1 MKKLA
6 LIFTAVFFIGSLT
19 VNAQMNQGQNQQND
33 QQQSMMM
40 QNRGMM
46 QKGMMQGG
54 MMKGDM
60 MQNMMGNGMCPMCAQ
75 MMNQKMPMKK
85 YMMMVNKLP
94 NMQQQLSLTDD
105 QVNQMIDLQTEFKK
119 QQVDHQAALT
129 KNQMKMEKMLEN
141 HASASE
147 VRKQMQQCADAKI
160 NIKVAA
166 YETVGK
172 MKALLNG
179 DQKEQM
185 KNMMMQGGMMMD
197 SGGMMNKGGM
207 MNQPQQ
213 QDEDHE
219 EHH

>member
-6 LIFTAVFFIGSLT
+6 LIFTAVFFIGSIT
-19 VNAQMNQGQNQQND
+19 VNAQMNQGQNQKND
-33 QQQSMMM
+33 QQQGMMM
-40 QNRGMM
+40 QNSGMM
-46 QKGMMQGG
+46 QQGTMQGG

-60 MQNMMGNGMCPMCAQ
+60 MDKGMCPMCGQ

-119 QQVDHQAALT
+119 QKVDHQAALT
-129 KNQMKMEKMLEN
+129 KNQMKMEKLLKN

-147 VRKQMQQCADAKI
+147 VKKQMQQCADFKI
-160 NIKVAA
+160 NMKVAA

-172 MKALLNG
+172 MKALLSG
-179 DQKEQM
+179 EQKEQL
-185 KNMMMQGGMMMD
+185 KNMMMNQGEMKMG
-197 SGGMMNKGGM
+197 SGGMMDQGGM
-207 MNQPQQ
+207 MNQQEDQ
-213 QDEDHE
+213 DHE